1 MRSFLFNIA
10 LISISLSLLS
20 SCNQKGQNRERIVT
34 VTVLPQQFFAERIAG
49 DKFEVHCMVPRGS
62 SPESYDPTPAEL
74 MKLSK
79 SMAYFKIGYMGFEL
93 SWMDKIASMNP
104 GMSIFDTSVGVDL
117 IYGTH
122 VCSDPAH
129 HHEDDHGHDHEGGV
143 DPHTWSAP
151 STSRVIARNMLDAFV
166 SLDKENESYYRTNF
180 DQLMVEIDS
189 VDSRLKEILAPV
201 QSRTFAIYH
210 PALAYFARDYG
221 LEQISFEHEGKEPS
235 VQHLASL
242 SKQMKDKGV
251 KVVFVQ
257 QEFDQKNGELL
268 AKESNSK
275 LIQIN
280 PLSIEW
286 GEELIRMASA
296 IAGE

>member
-10 LISISLSLLS
+10 LVSISLGLLS
-20 SCNQKGQNRERIVT
+20 SCNQKGENRERIVT

-104 GMSIFDTSVGVDL
+104 EMSIFDTSVGVDL

-129 HHEDDHGHDHEGGV
+129 QHEEDHGHNHEGGV

-151 STSRVIARNMLDAFV
+151 SASRAIARNMLDAFV
-166 SLDKENESYYRTNF
+166 SLDKENESYYRANF
-180 DQLMVEIDS
+180 DQLMIEIDS

-221 LEQISFEHEGKEPS
+221 LEQISFEYEGKEPS

-257 QEFDQKNGELL
+257 QEFDMKNGELL
-268 AKESNSK
+268 AKESDSK